1 MKKNLGKDTKKN
13 MKKTH
18 KKTNNISNKYIS
30 LKPLKLLKSLKSSK
44 TYRTIYL
51 NSNQIEF
58 LLLLNTLILIS
69 ITLKYKLIGNISNI
83 SNINSTQID
92 DIIHKKLLIVLKK
105 IRKNNK
111 YIPKN
116 ISSSDLSNF
125 VDKIIKYTK
134 YLEIDELKNIKM
146 YKCKN
151 GNDKNEKHHGGFFFK
166 NIEDKAEQP
175 ITGADVSKLL
185 DEIQQFFYNAQYV
198 TEGQFLQDTNTV
210 LSMLRGDTQQFKSI
224 LQYRIFPKYYQSF
237 PPFIKWDGIN
247 EAIQTKKWEDI
258 PDYLLAYQTYLKLQD
273 EYLVE
278 KGLKPPSVLNKDLY
292 TGFYN
297 KLSNTLNDQIY
308 KYQSA
313 RRTYQ
318 GQLTPI
324 TVPT

>member
-1 MKKNLGKDTKKN
+1 

-30 LKPLKLLKSLKSSK
+30 LKPLKLLKSSK
-44 TYRTIYL
+44 TSRTIYL
-51 NSNQIEF
+51 NSNQVEF

-69 ITLKYKLIGNISNI
+69 ITLKYKLICNA
-83 SNINSTQID
+83 SNINSKQID

-116 ISSSDLSNF
+116 ISSSDLNNF

-134 YLEIDELKNIKM
+134 YLEIDELKNV
-146 YKCKN
+146 N
-151 GNDKNEKHHGGFFFK
+151 NNNNDKIKKHHGGFFFK

-297 KLSNTLNDQIY
+297 KLSNTLNDEIY

-313 RRTYQ
+313 RRTYN
-318 GQLTPI
+318 GQFYPI
-324 TVPT
+324 TAPN